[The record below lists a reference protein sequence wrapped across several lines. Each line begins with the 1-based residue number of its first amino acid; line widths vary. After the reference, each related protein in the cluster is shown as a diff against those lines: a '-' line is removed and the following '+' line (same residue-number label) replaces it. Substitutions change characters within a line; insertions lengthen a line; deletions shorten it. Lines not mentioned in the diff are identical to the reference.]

1 MGGPWSLLA
10 SVNRESAYHDGTR
23 PFCHFHHVNGA
34 QARTRRMEWAVGRVQ
49 QEPGE
54 GARQEVNKGVRAA
67 RMAGGRKDPRM
78 E

>member
-1 MGGPWSLLA
+1 MSTTH
-10 SVNRESAYHDGTR
+10 RR
-23 PFCHFHHVNGA
+23 
-34 QARTRRMEWAVGRVQ
+34 RTRRMEWAVGRVQ

-54 GARQEVNKGVRAA
+54 GARQEDNKGIRAA